1 MVAVYDLHY
10 VPEKM
15 ELIVGTFGRSI
26 HTYSLKTLLEKKYSL
41 TVFPTNFLISSLGGN
56 FPLNIASNTQWSI
69 YKSNTFIRITP
80 SSGVDNSSVS
90 VICEPNTSVIPRTD
104 KIVVKGTG
112 VDSTIVLLT
121 QNGVLP
127 TFTVSP
133 QNISFTSGNQSQK
146 ISILTNTSWRVFKNV
161 DFINTNVTTG
171 SGNASIDVS
180 SSLNS
185 NATSR
190 TGLLKFLPN
199 GMDTIFV
206 KIIQAGNAVSAN
218 NNEVSKK
225 YSPFQVFPNPILNDY
240 ITLRKTN
247 RLYEESTTVSLYQMN
262 GHLIKS
268 FQVSIFSEEQ
278 VLSLPQLS
286 KGIYLLVVR
295 NRKNKIIQ
303 SEKLVK

>member
-1 MVAVYDLHY
+1 M
-10 VPEKM
+10 
-15 ELIVGTFGRSI
+15 R
-26 HTYSLKTLLEKKYSL
+26 
-41 TVFPTNFLISSLGGN
+41 
-56 FPLNIASNTQWSI
+56 
-69 YKSNTFIRITP
+69 
-80 SSGVDNSSVS
+80 
-90 VICEPNTSVIPRTD
+90 
-104 KIVVKGTG
+104 
-112 VDSTIVLLT
+112 
-121 QNGVLP
+121 
-127 TFTVSP
+127 
-133 QNISFTSGNQSQK
+133 
-146 ISILTNTSWRVFKNV
+146 FKNV

-171 SGNASIDVS
+171 SGNASIEVT

-206 KIIQAGNAVSAN
+206 KIIQAGNSVSA

-225 YSPFQVFPNPILNDY
+225 YSPFQVFPNPILTDF

-247 RLYEESTTVSLYQMN
+247 SLFEESTTVFLYQMN

-295 NRKNKIIQ
+295 DSKNQIIQ